1 MPTPKTNIEGW
12 EEILKNPPKPFK
24 QWFDEERRFLKKHI
38 KKNDLVLDVG
48 CGDGRTLKDL
58 IPITTRLVGID
69 HNPKAVR
76 LARKNL
82 KNNAR
87 ILLADGKEIPFP
99 RDTFDAVIC
108 IGTVANFGKTK
119 IKILKEMKRVCK
131 SGKKI
136 LISVYSD
143 EALDERLKLYRTIRA
158 DIKEIKND
166 GTITFD
172 EKDVVDVIS
181 EQFSKKQL
189 ILFAK
194 KNRIECDQNQENQ
207 KKNRLFVRIH
217 QSGLAM
223 K

>member
-1 MPTPKTNIEGW
+1 MKQ
-12 EEILKNPPKPFK
+12 ILEDDDKDSVSLLIK
-24 QWFDEERRFLKKHI
+24 RRFPWLFLGLLGGI
-38 KKNDLVLDVG
+38 LATILSSRFENVLSENINLAFFIPVIVYMADAVG
-48 CGDGRTLKDL
+48 TQ
-58 IPITTRLVGID
+58 TETVY
-69 HNPKAVR
+69 VR
-76 LARKNL
+76 NV
-82 KNNAR
+82 
-87 ILLADGKEIPFP
+87 ADGKLQFGKYLFKETALGIVLGIIFG
-99 RDTFDAVIC
+99 IC
-108 IGTVANFGKTK
+108 IGTFANFGKTK